1 MPPTAVK
8 FGLVGVDSKAM
19 SLSLT
24 SPLETLVPPA
34 RLASLLI
41 AARTTSGLEL
51 SDIELAGEGRFSMGD
66 LRQIEAGAVTL
77 SDNELRTIARIY
89 NVDLG
94 TVAPGRSTLEIDR
107 SEGLLIVGGSTK
119 RFLPDDDDRKIM
131 LRYLALVYKMRDT
144 KPGIP
149 LGPRDNDLA
158 VLAEVFGCS
167 VIDVRDQFDH
177 LTTTAIREI
186 QSFHGSLGWRKIL
199 PGLGV
204 LVAITA
210 AGGLLLTQQHN
221 STPVRPATS
230 VVGAHIS
237 IGEPLVITR
246 DGSSGGSASDAE
258 SASAGRISIGDPITV
273 TAQAGSAAHHAINV
287 GDAITVTR

>member
-1 MPPTAVK
+1 
-8 FGLVGVDSKAM
+8 M
-19 SLSLT
+19 SLSLS

-41 AARTTSGLEL
+41 EARTSSGREL
-51 SDIELAGEGRFSMGD
+51 NDIELAAEGRFSMGD
-66 LRQIEAGAVTL
+66 LRQIEAGSVTL

-89 NVDLG
+89 NIDLS
-94 TVAPGRSTLEIDR
+94 TVAPGRSVLEIDR
-107 SEGLLIVGGSTK
+107 SEGLLIVGGNSK

-144 KPGIP
+144 KPGAP

-167 VIDVRDQFDH
+167 VLDVRDQFDH
-177 LTTTAIREI
+177 LTTTAVREI

-199 PGLGV
+199 PGIGV

-210 AGGLLLTQQHN
+210 MGGLLLTQQH
-221 STPVRPATS
+221 SPSPVRAAAPVAS
-230 VVGAHIS
+230 AHIS
-237 IGEPLVITR
+237 IGEPLVISRVSAIATAG
-246 DGSSGGSASDAE
+246 GSSEG
-258 SASAGRISIGDPITV
+258 IHIGDAV
-273 TAQAGSAAHHAINV
+273 
-287 GDAITVTR
+287 TVTRDSSQTSPKAINIGDALTITQ

>member
-1 MPPTAVK
+1 MSGNPA
-8 FGLVGVDSKAM
+8 DSPIM
-19 SLSLT
+19 SLTLA

-51 SDIELAGEGRFSMGD
+51 SDIEVAGGGSFSMGD
-66 LRQIEAGAVTL
+66 LRQIEAGSVTL
-77 SDNELRTIARIY
+77 SDTELRTIAQIY

-94 TVAPGRSTLEIDR
+94 TVAPGRSRLEIDR
-107 SEGLLIVGGSTK
+107 SEGLLIVGGSSK

-144 KPGIP
+144 KPGKP

-177 LTTTAIREI
+177 LTTTAVREI

-210 AGGLLLTQQHN
+210 MGGLLLTQQHN
-221 STPVRPATS
+221 STTVRPATP
-230 VVGAHIS
+230 VVSAHIS

-246 DGSSGGSASDAE
+246 DAAL
-258 SASAGRISIGDPITV
+258 ASAGNTSGAIRIGDAVTV
-273 TAQAGSAAHHAINV
+273 TAGAADAAKSSPKSINI
-287 GDAITVTR
+287 GDALTITK

>member
-1 MPPTAVK
+1 
-8 FGLVGVDSKAM
+8 M
-19 SLSLT
+19 SLSLS

-41 AARTTSGLEL
+41 EARTSSGREL
-51 SDIELAGEGRFSMGD
+51 NDIELAGEGRFSMGD
-66 LRQIEAGAVTL
+66 LRQIEAGSVTL

-89 NVDLG
+89 NVDLS
-94 TVAPGRSTLEIDR
+94 TVAPGRSVLEIDR
-107 SEGLLIVGGSTK
+107 SEGLLIVGENSK

-144 KPGIP
+144 KPGAP

-167 VIDVRDQFDH
+167 VVDVRNQFDH
-177 LTTTAIREI
+177 LTTTAVREI

-199 PGLGV
+199 PGIGV

-210 AGGLLLTQQHN
+210 IGGLLLTQQHN
-221 STPVRPATS
+221 SAPVQPSPTPVVT
-230 VVGAHIS
+230 AHIA
-237 IGEPLVITR
+237 IGQPLVISR
-246 DGSSGGSASDAE
+246 VSANTPAVGTAE
-258 SASAGRISIGDPITV
+258 GIHIGDPVTV
-273 TAQAGSAAHHAINV
+273 SADTTQSAPKAINI
-287 GDAITVTR
+287 GDALTITQ

>member
-1 MPPTAVK
+1 LWSNPADSPT
-8 FGLVGVDSKAM
+8 M
-19 SLSLT
+19 SLTLT

-51 SDIELAGEGRFSMGD
+51 SDIELAGGGSFSMGD
-66 LRQIEAGAVTL
+66 LRQIEAGSVTL
-77 SDNELRTIARIY
+77 SDTELRTIAQIY

-144 KPGIP
+144 KPGKP

-177 LTTTAIREI
+177 LTTTAVREI

-210 AGGLLLTQQHN
+210 AGGLLLTQQHS
-221 STPVRPATS
+221 STPVRPATP
-230 VVGAHIS
+230 VVSAQIN

-246 DGSSGGSASDAE
+246 DGSSAAAVAA
-258 SASAGRISIGDPITV
+258 SASAGRIIIGDPVTV
-273 TAQAGSAAHHAINV
+273 TAQATHSAPKAINI
-287 GDAITVTR
+287 GDAITVTK

>member
-1 MPPTAVK
+1 MLDPADK
-8 FGLVGVDSKAM
+8 ESM
-19 SLSLT
+19 SLTLT

-41 AARTTSGLEL
+41 EARTTSGLEL

-66 LRQIEAGAVTL
+66 LRQIESGSVTL

-107 SEGLLIVGGSTK
+107 SEGLLIVGGSSK

-144 KPGIP
+144 KPGKP

-186 QSFHGSLGWRKIL
+186 QSLHGSLGWRKIL

-221 STPVRPATS
+221 SSPVRPATP
-230 VVGAHIS
+230 VVSAHIN

-246 DGSSGGSASDAE
+246 EESSASSA
-258 SASAGRISIGDPITV
+258 SASAGRINIGDPVTV
-273 TAQAGSAAHHAINV
+273 TAQTTHSAPKAINIV
-287 GDAITVTR
+287 DAITVTK

>member
-1 MPPTAVK
+1 
-8 FGLVGVDSKAM
+8 M
-19 SLSLT
+19 SLSLS

-41 AARTTSGLEL
+41 EARTSSGREL
-51 SDIELAGEGRFSMGD
+51 NDIELAGEGRFSMGD
-66 LRQIEAGAVTL
+66 LRQIEAGSVTL

-89 NVDLG
+89 NVDLS
-94 TVAPGRSTLEIDR
+94 TVAPGRSVLEIDR
-107 SEGLLIVGGSTK
+107 SEGLLIVGENSK

-144 KPGIP
+144 KPGAP

-167 VIDVRDQFDH
+167 VVDVRNQFDH
-177 LTTTAIREI
+177 LTTTAVREI

-199 PGLGV
+199 PGIGV

-210 AGGLLLTQQHN
+210 IGGLLLTQQHN
-221 STPVRPATS
+221 SAPVQPSPTPVVT
-230 VVGAHIS
+230 AHIA
-237 IGEPLVITR
+237 IGQPLVIGR
-246 DGSSGGSASDAE
+246 VSANTPAVGTAE
-258 SASAGRISIGDPITV
+258 GIHIGDPVTV
-273 TAQAGSAAHHAINV
+273 SADTTQSAPKAINI
-287 GDAITVTR
+287 GDALTITQ